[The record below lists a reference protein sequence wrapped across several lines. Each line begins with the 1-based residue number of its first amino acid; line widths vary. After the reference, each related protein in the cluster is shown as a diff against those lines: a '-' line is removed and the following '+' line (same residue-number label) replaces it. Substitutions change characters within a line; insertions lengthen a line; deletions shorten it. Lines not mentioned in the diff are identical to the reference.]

1 MTTTRHRRLDARVVP
16 LSAHVLAYLLA
27 YMIGLASA
35 PWTLQAQEAQESDS
49 TFPPVKSVS
58 PVNSKPHPAVKS
70 SGFLY
75 ETAPFPS
82 CHASTIEE
90 TPSGMVAAW
99 FGGTHEKHPDVGIW
113 VSSLQ
118 NGKWTEPTQAANGLG
133 AGANGTQLPTWNPV
147 LFQPKTN
154 RDGKPAPLV
163 LLYKLGPTPETW
175 WGMETL
181 SYDGGKTWTKPTR
194 LPDGILGPIKNKLI
208 ELENGDWLCPSST
221 ETEEEPSKWQ
231 VHFERRSYA
240 DKSWSKTP
248 SLNDGIEIQA
258 IQPTLLQIAPR
269 KWKAIGR
276 SRQNKIFETTSD
288 DDGLTWKP
296 MSLGTLPNN
305 NSGLDA
311 LTLQD
316 RRHLVVYNH
325 VGGTPGQWGGKRTP
339 LNVALSKDSVSW
351 APSVVLEDTPGEF
364 SYPAVIQSSDGLV
377 HITYTWNR
385 KKIKHVVL
393 DPTKL

>member
-1 MTTTRHRRLDARVVP
+1 
-16 LSAHVLAYLLA
+16 
-27 YMIGLASA
+27 
-35 PWTLQAQEAQESDS
+35 
-49 TFPPVKSVS
+49 
-58 PVNSKPHPAVKS
+58 
-70 SGFLY
+70 
-75 ETAPFPS
+75 
-82 CHASTIEE
+82 
-90 TPSGMVAAW
+90 
-99 FGGTHEKHPDVGIW
+99 
-113 VSSLQ
+113 
-118 NGKWTEPTQAANGLG
+118 
-133 AGANGTQLPTWNPV
+133 
-147 LFQPKTN
+147 
-154 RDGKPAPLV
+154 
-163 LLYKLGPTPETW
+163 
-175 WGMETL
+175 METL
-181 SYDGGKTWTKPTR
+181 SYNGGKTWTKPVA
-194 LPDGILGPIKNKLI
+194 LPEGILGPIKNKLI

-231 VHFERRSYA
+231 IHFERRSHA
-240 DKSWSKTP
+240 DNSWSKTP

-258 IQPTLLQIAPR
+258 IQPTLLKIAPASPSNAASPGNAGNAG

-288 DDGLTWKP
+288 DDGATWKP
-296 MSLGTLPNN
+296 LSLGTLPNN

-325 VGGTPGQWGGKRTP
+325 IGGTPGQWGGKRTP
-339 LNVALSKDSVSW
+339 LNVALSVDSVSW
-351 APSVVLEDTPGEF
+351 TPSVVLEDTPGEF